1 MTGKERNEIQAVL
14 RELRARNTVLETV
27 QTQLMIR
34 IASMFDQPGE
44 FVRIVM
50 MNAEENLL
58 RARRQAT
65 GEEKAIAD
73 DAVAL
78 MNDYSMRLIA
88 GLTPPENPQ

>member
-1 MTGKERNEIQAVL
+1 MTGKERNEIETAL

-58 RARRQAT
+58 RARRLAT
-65 GEEKAIAD
+65 GEDKAISD
-73 DAVAL
+73 DAVGL

-88 GLTPPENPQ
+88 GLTLPENPQ